1 MGIALTLAIY
11 GIVWWLTLFLV
22 LPFGVKTQQEAGEVD
37 EGTAPSAPL
46 RPQIWQK
53 MAITTV
59 LSAAIFASIYWT
71 IVLTGITLDDIPL
84 FPKFGE
90 NY

>member
-37 EGTAPSAPL
+37 EGTAPSAPS

-84 FPKFGE
+84 LPKFGE